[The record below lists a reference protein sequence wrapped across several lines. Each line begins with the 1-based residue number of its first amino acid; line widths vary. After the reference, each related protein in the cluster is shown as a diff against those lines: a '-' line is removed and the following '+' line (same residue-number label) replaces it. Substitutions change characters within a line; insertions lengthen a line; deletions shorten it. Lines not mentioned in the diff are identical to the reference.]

1 MPIRLSLDNVV
12 ILPNN
17 TAICPISTNKHSE
30 ERYFTVDAD
39 KLHLILGKS
48 WSVLNDSAHKGTV
61 HLVLRAS
68 YNGKAKLLHRILFAD
83 ELDKQAD
90 LTVDHLLHW
99 TDNRRISVDL
109 VTMSENARRGKAIY
123 NRSTKKRRK

>member
-39 KLHLILGKS
+39 RLYLILGKS
-48 WSVLNDSAHKGTV
+48 WSVLNDSAHKGAV
-61 HLVLRAS
+61 HLVLRAG
-68 YNGKAKLLHRILFAD
+68 YNGKAKLLHRVLFAD
-83 ELDKQAD
+83 ELDGTD

-123 NRSTKKRRK
+123 NRSIKKKRK